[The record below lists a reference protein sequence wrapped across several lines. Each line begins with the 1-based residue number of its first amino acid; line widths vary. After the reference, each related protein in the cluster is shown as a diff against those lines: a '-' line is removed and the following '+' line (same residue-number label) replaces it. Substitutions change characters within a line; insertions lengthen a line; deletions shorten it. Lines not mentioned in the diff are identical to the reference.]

1 MHHDSEAFFL
11 LDDGVHTNHGLM
23 IYSWHQ
29 ALRSGSIFLPESPP
43 DYIFNQRREVW
54 THHYAG
60 LYLPEMLEVHGKSSS
75 VLHLFECSN
84 QTNATRHVYK
94 LNDFYVSCLQHGH
107 LIIHIPED
115 SLQTDDFKC
124 EVHNYATYRNH
135 TRRGNL
141 NFYDG
146 ACNDSSNNTFTNDIR
161 VVTWI
166 GQTPPTANAEKHG
179 YTYFAY
185 IAHPPRIRYVRDHC
199 DELAYNYNAEKCEE
213 AMRHSRTI
221 LTYFEKGL

>member
-1 MHHDSEAFFL
+1 MKKKTQSLKDDFETDSSVEPVEITDSYIEYEPGQLPWADPDVSVRFHRYAEIASYAPDHPGYPDRVLMHHDSEAFFL

-84 QTNATRHVYK
+84 QTNGTRHVYK
-94 LNDFYVSCLQHGH
+94 LNDFYVDQ
-107 LIIHIPED
+107 
-115 SLQTDDFKC
+115 
-124 EVHNYATYRNH
+124 
-135 TRRGNL
+135 
-141 NFYDG
+141 
-146 ACNDSSNNTFTNDIR
+146 
-161 VVTWI
+161 
-166 GQTPPTANAEKHG
+166 
-179 YTYFAY
+179 
-185 IAHPPRIRYVRDHC
+185 
-199 DELAYNYNAEKCEE
+199 
-213 AMRHSRTI
+213 I
-221 LTYFEKGL
+221 LLK